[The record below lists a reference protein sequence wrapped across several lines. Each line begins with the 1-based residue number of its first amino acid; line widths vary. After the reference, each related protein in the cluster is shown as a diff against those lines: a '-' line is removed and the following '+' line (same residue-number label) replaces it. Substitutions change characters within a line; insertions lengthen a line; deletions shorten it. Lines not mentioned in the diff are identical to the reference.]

1 MILFLIMAVYAN
13 SGRRCIICIV
23 EIQLGVPSQGRSDTQ
38 IFGARKVSGMLVK
51 GVSVC
56 VIARRLHASYD

>member
-1 MILFLIMAVYAN
+1 MYSRDTTGCPLAGTFGHV
-13 SGRRCIICIV
+13 
-23 EIQLGVPSQGRSDTQ
+23 DTQ